1 MTTIQN
7 IIVYLWFVPVM
18 GFIVLP
24 LLWSFF
30 GMLYRA
36 VERSR
41 LLDIKGY
48 VVLNNQD
55 VKGDSV
61 ADNRSRPRIHF
72 ESGRACIDEECDCCR
87 ASVSDI
93 SKHGICL
100 KNVPEKMN
108 VESSPLR
115 VVFRTRQ
122 KDYLFMAKPIWKK
135 MAQKGYVVGAEI
147 ERIPAGWKDLV
158 KGLSQP
164 FAAESDGVFMKQA

>member
-1 MTTIQN
+1 MTNIQN

-24 LLWSFF
+24 LFWSLF

-41 LLDIKGY
+41 LLDIRGY

-55 VKGDSV
+55 ATGVGV
-61 ADNRSRPRIHF
+61 ADNRSRPRIHV
-72 ESGRACIDEECDCCR
+72 EEGRACIDEECDCCR
-87 ASVSDI
+87 ASVSNI
-93 SKHGICL
+93 SQHGICL
-100 KNVPEKMN
+100 EDVPEKMN
-108 VESSPLR
+108 LESSPLR

-122 KDYLFMAKPIWKK
+122 KDYTFMAKPIWKK
-135 MAQKGYVVGAEI
+135 MAQKGYVIGAEI

-158 KGLSQP
+158 GGLRQSFTTEP
-164 FAAESDGVFMKQA
+164 A

>member
-1 MTTIQN
+1 MTNIQN

-24 LLWSFF
+24 LFWSLF

-41 LLDIKGY
+41 LLDIRGY

-55 VKGDSV
+55 ATGVGV
-61 ADNRSRPRIHF
+61 ADNRSRPRIHV
-72 ESGRACIDEECDCCR
+72 EEGRACIDEECDCCR
-87 ASVSDI
+87 ASVSNI
-93 SKHGICL
+93 SQHGICL
-100 KNVPEKMN
+100 EDVPEKMN
-108 VESSPLR
+108 LESSPLR

-122 KDYLFMAKPIWKK
+122 KDYTFMAKPIWKK
-135 MAQKGYVVGAEI
+135 MAHKGYVIGAEI

-158 KGLSQP
+158 GGLRQSFTTEP
-164 FAAESDGVFMKQA
+164 A

>member
-1 MTTIQN
+1 MTNIQN

-24 LLWSFF
+24 MFWSLF

-41 LLDIKGY
+41 LLDIRGY

-55 VKGDSV
+55 AMGARV
-61 ADNRSRPRIHF
+61 ANNRSRSRINV
-72 ESGRACIDEECDCCR
+72 EEGRACIDEECDCCR
-87 ASVSDI
+87 ASVSNI
-93 SKHGICL
+93 SQHGICL
-100 KNVPEKMN
+100 ENIPGKMN
-108 VESSPLR
+108 LESSPLR

-122 KDYLFMAKPIWKK
+122 KDYTFMAKPIWKK

-147 ERIPAGWKDLV
+147 ERIPDGWKDLV
-158 KGLSQP
+158 RGLRQSFVAQP
-164 FAAESDGVFMKQA
+164 A